1 MSVASAAVT
10 GLDSCRRCPRLVD
23 YLATLP
29 PKRGF
34 ARSDYHAAAVPP
46 FGDPAAR
53 VCLIGLAP
61 GAHGAN
67 RSGRPFTGDGAGDFM
82 YPLLH
87 QAGFASQPEAT
98 ASSDGL
104 RLHDLYITNA
114 VKCAP
119 PGNKP
124 TPQEFSC
131 CRPYLA
137 AELATLPKLKVVLC
151 LGREAQQ
158 SYLRLLQA
166 QGQISRLADY
176 PFIHGAVQRPGAGP
190 YLVASYHTSRYNIQ
204 TRRLDAAM
212 FLALLQQVRL
222 LAGGEND

>member
-1 MSVASAAVT
+1 MSLVSA
-10 GLDSCRRCPRLVD
+10 GLVDLVRCRRCSRLVD

-29 PKRGF
+29 VKRGF
-34 ARSDYHAAAVPP
+34 SRADYHAAPVAP

-67 RSGRPFTGDGAGDFM
+67 RTGRPFTGDGAGDFM

-87 QAGFASQPEAT
+87 QAGFASQPAAT
-98 ASSDGL
+98 SSADGL

-124 TPQEFSC
+124 TPAEFAC

-137 AELATLPKLKVVLC
+137 AELAALPQLKVVLC

-158 SYLRLLQA
+158 SYLRLLQE
-166 QGQISRLADY
+166 QGHIARLADY
-176 PFIHGAVQRPGAGP
+176 PFNHGAVQRPGVGP

-212 FLALLQQVRL
+212 FLALLQQVRR
-222 LAGGEND
+222 LAGGENG